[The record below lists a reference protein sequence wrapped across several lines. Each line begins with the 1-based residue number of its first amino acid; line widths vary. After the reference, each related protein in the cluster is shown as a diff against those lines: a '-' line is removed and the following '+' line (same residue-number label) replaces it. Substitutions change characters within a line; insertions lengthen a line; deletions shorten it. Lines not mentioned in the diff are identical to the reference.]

1 MYLLYFRKRSHGEKY
16 FISQGIG
23 TKCDICNKL
32 LLSDSLWGHKRTHP
46 NYKLVQCP
54 HCGITVKDFSLE
66 DHIERRHNEGRLVY
80 SCGKCDKT
88 YKDFEHFK
96 FHLVVQ
102 HNDTS
107 LGKKKVFTCEYCQLK
122 SRSRQHLELHMKVV
136 HGE

>member
-32 LLSDSLWGHKRTHP
+32 LLIDNLWSHKRTHH

-54 HCGITVKDFSLE
+54 QCGVTIKDFYLKK
-66 DHIERRHNEGRLVY
+66 HIENKHEGHPGY
-80 SCGKCDKT
+80 SCEKCDKT
-88 YKDFEHFK
+88 YKDFQHFK
-96 FHLVVQ
+96 FHLVAQ

-107 LGKKKVFTCEYCQLK
+107 LGNKKVFTCEYCRMK
-122 SRSRQHLELHMKVV
+122 CRSPYFLENHIKRV